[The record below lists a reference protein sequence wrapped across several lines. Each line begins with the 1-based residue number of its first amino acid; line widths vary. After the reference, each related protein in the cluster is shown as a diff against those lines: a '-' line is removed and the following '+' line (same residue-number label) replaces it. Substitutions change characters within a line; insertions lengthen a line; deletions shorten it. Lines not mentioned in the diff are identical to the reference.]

1 MIRKIEDAIA
11 CGKLGHQKVDGG
23 GGNCHGS
30 QRFASCY
37 LHLERGFSLI
47 SAIFLLVVIAA
58 LGTFAVTLSSA
69 QHQSALLDILGSRT
83 YQAARAG
90 IEWGA
95 YQVVPGSALDFA
107 SSCRASGTSS
117 STISPLAGTLA
128 NCTVAVNCIATSH
141 TEGASTVW
149 GYQLAASAAQGTPG
163 TFNYVER
170 RIASDVWVV
179 VP

>member
-1 MIRKIEDAIA
+1 MTQKIREAA
-11 CGKLGHQKVDGG
+11 NPYQPR
-23 GGNCHGS
+23 
-30 QRFASCY
+30 QREVEGLSYGQLCSSPRTLSCI
-37 LHLERGFSLI
+37 LSLERGFSMI

-58 LGTFAVTLSSA
+58 LGTFAVTLSST

-95 YQVVPGSALDFA
+95 YQVVPGSALNFA

-117 STISPLAGTLA
+117 SSISPLAGTLA
-128 NCTVAVNCIATSH
+128 NCTVTVNCIATSH

-170 RIASDVWVV
+170 SIASDIWVV
-179 VP
+179 E